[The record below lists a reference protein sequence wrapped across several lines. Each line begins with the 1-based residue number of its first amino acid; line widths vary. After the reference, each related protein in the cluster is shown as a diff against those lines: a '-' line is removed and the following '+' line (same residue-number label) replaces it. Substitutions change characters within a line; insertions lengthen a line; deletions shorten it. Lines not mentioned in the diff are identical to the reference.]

1 MQIIENSKVK
11 EKLYI
16 EKLENGLTIMIVPK
30 KGIQKKYVIW
40 GTNYGSND
48 SKFIVPGEKE
58 PTEVPK
64 GVAHF
69 LEHKMFEQESGI
81 NSLDT
86 LTALGVEANA
96 YTTNDHTAYL
106 FECTENF
113 YPALDEL
120 MDYVQHPYFTDENV
134 EKEKGIIGQE
144 IKMYDDDPGWQL
156 YMNTLD
162 CMYKENPI
170 KIDIAGTVESIS
182 KINPDVLYK
191 CYNTF
196 YHPSNM
202 TMVVCGDFEPEKLL
216 EEIKKR
222 LLPKTN
228 QSDIKRIYTE
238 KENKIN
244 MPEKTSQMEV
254 STPIFMM
261 GYKDIENNEKDV
273 VKKHIAIEILLNIII
288 GKSSELYKELYENGL
303 LLAQPDFDYEF
314 SSQYAHVLISGVSKE
329 PKKIIEKI
337 VEKVELL
344 KQNGLEDE
352 EFERARRK
360 LYGEYVIEYN
370 NVANIGRMFLA
381 DTMKEV
387 QSFDYIEEFETV
399 TKEYAQDILRIIFK
413 NENKVVSI
421 IEPNK

>member
-1 MQIIENSKVK
+1 
-11 EKLYI
+11 
-16 EKLENGLTIMIVPK
+16 
-30 KGIQKKYVIW
+30 
-40 GTNYGSND
+40 
-48 SKFIVPGEKE
+48 
-58 PTEVPK
+58 
-64 GVAHF
+64 
-69 LEHKMFEQESGI
+69 
-81 NSLDT
+81 
-86 LTALGVEANA
+86 
-96 YTTNDHTAYL
+96 
-106 FECTENF
+106 
-113 YPALDEL
+113 
-120 MDYVQHPYFTDENV
+120 
-134 EKEKGIIGQE
+134 
-144 IKMYDDDPGWQL
+144 
-156 YMNTLD
+156 
-162 CMYKENPI
+162 
-170 KIDIAGTVESIS
+170 
-182 KINPDVLYK
+182 
-191 CYNTF
+191 
-196 YHPSNM
+196 
-202 TMVVCGDFEPEKLL
+202 
-216 EEIKKR
+216 
-222 LLPKTN
+222 
-228 QSDIKRIYTE
+228 
-238 KENKIN
+238 